1 MLRTKLL
8 CCKIVTA
15 FAIPEDSLQQS
26 LYRCSQHNW
35 NLLSGKIL
43 ELENYIW
50 IFIGINLFRMQI
62 RAALNQQTAVQF
74 AQYAQQQCP
83 NNKQQV
89 SHTKL
94 SQYIIIVYC

>member
-1 MLRTKLL
+1 MGLHLPFQRT
-8 CCKIVTA
+8 
-15 FAIPEDSLQQS
+15 PYSS
-26 LYRCSQHNW
+26 LYIDAPNTTEIYWVVKLNW
-35 NLLSGKIL
+35 I
-43 ELENYIW
+43 ENYKW
-50 IFIGINLFRMQI
+50 IFIGIILFRMQI

-94 SQYIIIVYC
+94 SQFIIIVDC